1 MVCNDF
7 YAEGALIVSLLTLE
21 NVGYQVGQQQILR
34 GISLAIDAGEW
45 VTFAGPSGGG
55 KSTLARIIASLL
67 SRTSGELTFDGQ
79 PIDSYDPIAYRRRV
93 SYSFQQPTLFGET
106 VRDNLAFPYQIR
118 QLPFDSQRAITALE
132 YVGLAGADLDKAVI
146 DLSGGQRQR
155 VALLRNV
162 MIYPEVLILDEVTAG
177 LDAENKA
184 FVWSLIDHFNQED
197 GITILTI
204 THDQSEITVAKR
216 LVTIVDGQIV
226 PGGAS

>member
-204 THDQSEITVAKR
+204 THDQSEITAAKR

>member
-34 GISLAIDAGEW
+34 GISLANDAGEW

-146 DLSGGQRQR
+146 DISWGQRQR

-177 LDAENKA
+177 LNAENKA

-204 THDQSEITVAKR
+204 THDQSEITAAKR

>member
-204 THDQSEITVAKR
+204 THDQSEITAAKR
-216 LVTIVDGQIV
+216 LVTVVDGQIV